1 MEAVV
6 IKVFVKDIVKLLPLL
21 PTSAVPLSLMLFHCY
36 IGIFYGVVNVISLF
50 P

>member
-6 IKVFVKDIVKLLPLL
+6 IKVFVQDIVILLPLL

-36 IGIFYGVVNVISLF
+36 IGISYGVVNVISLF